1 MAQGPRQ
8 LRPRGNGL
16 FQLAGISKKPWVN
29 ALLQHG
35 AKTLEHALAINRV
48 NDIYSQST
56 GQATTREFIGQ
67 LLDNLHIS
75 WQAAASQVQSI
86 PATGPLVVVAN
97 HPFGAVEGLILA
109 ALLMDRRPD
118 VKIMANHVLGKVPEF
133 RDLFVLVN
141 PFDTANAPS
150 QNLAP
155 MRQAMRHLHDGGML
169 GMFPAGEVA
178 HLTWAGRFT
187 EMPWTMH
194 LARIV
199 RHAKCPVLPIYFAGH
214 NSIMFQVAGL
224 AHPRLRTALLARELF
239 KLRGTRVD
247 IQVGTP
253 IPFTRLAQIESDQE
267 LSSYLRSR
275 TLTLASRVK
284 PRPRAVQK
292 ELQPVIDAVPP
303 ASLAAEIAALRP
315 DQCVASAG
323 DLTAYMASA
332 DQIPQVLREIGRL
345 REITFRQT
353 GEGSGKELDLDRF
366 DPHYYHLFLWHP
378 GNGQIAGAYRVGFVH
393 ELLRAHG
400 LKGLYTQS
408 LFDFRRELFDKLG
421 PTLELGRSFVR
432 QEFQKSYAPL
442 LLLWK
447 AIGHIVTTYPENA
460 CLLGPVSI
468 SSSYQSISRRMMV
481 DFLNAHFSA
490 TELEDLVRPRNAL
503 RFLPFT
509 RKNKGQVPTCADHL
523 SELVSDLEDD
533 GKGVPVLLRQYLKFG
548 ARVLSFN
555 VDPDFSD
562 VLDALVY
569 VDLRKTDRR
578 VFARYAGAE
587 GYEKFMAYHRK
598 HKTSA
603 D

>member
-1 MAQGPRQ
+1 MTQGPRQ
-8 LRPRGNGL
+8 LNARDAGL
-16 FQLAGISKKPWVN
+16 FRLAGASRKRWIN
-29 ALLQHG
+29 ALLRHG
-35 AKTLEHALAINRV
+35 AKPLERALAINRV

-56 GQATTREFIGQ
+56 GQPNTREFIGQ
-67 LLDNLHIS
+67 LLENLDIS
-75 WQAAASQVQSI
+75 WQAAASQVASI
-86 PATGPLVVVAN
+86 PATGPLLVVAN

-118 VKIMANHVLGKVPEF
+118 VKIMANHVLEKVPEF

-141 PFDTANAPS
+141 PFDTVSAPS
-150 QNLAP
+150 QNLTP
-155 MRQAMRHLHDGGML
+155 MRRAMRHLREGGML

-178 HLTWAGRFT
+178 HLTWSGRFS
-187 EMPWTMH
+187 EMRWTMH
-194 LARIV
+194 LARLV

-214 NSIMFQVAGL
+214 NSLMFQVAGL

-247 IQVGTP
+247 IQIGSP
-253 IPFTRLAQIESDQE
+253 IPFNRLSQIQGDQE
-267 LSSYLRSR
+267 MSAYLRSR
-275 TLTLASRVK
+275 TLALASRVN

-292 ELQPVIDAVPP
+292 QLSPVIPP
-303 ASLAAEIAALRP
+303 IPPESLAAEIAALRP
-315 DQCVASAG
+315 EQRVAQAG
-323 DLTAYMASA
+323 DLAAYMASA
-332 DQIPQVLREIGRL
+332 EQIPQILREIGRL

-353 GEGSGKELDLDRF
+353 GEGTGRELDLDRF

-378 GNGQIAGAYRVGFVH
+378 ANGQIAGAYRVGFTH

-400 LKGLYTQS
+400 LNGLYTHS
-408 LFDFRRELFDKLG
+408 LFNIRRELFDRLG

-447 AIGHIVTTYPENA
+447 AIGHIITTYPENA

-468 SSSYQSISRRMMV
+468 SSSYQSTSRRMMV
-481 DFLNAHFSA
+481 DFLNAYFAA
-490 TELEDLVRPRNAL
+490 TEFEKLVRPRNAL

-509 RKNKGQVPTCADHL
+509 RKKKHPLPSCPDHL

-578 VFARYAGAE
+578 VFVRYSSAE
-587 GYEKFMAYHRK
+587 GYEKFMAYHHQNK
-598 HKTSA
+598 ASA
-603 D
+603 R